1 MDGFVKSGI
10 KNGFCEITLYHPKG
24 NSLPGNL
31 LADLKVEIE
40 KAGADEKANLIL
52 IRSEG
57 EGAFCAGASFDE
69 LLKIKDEE
77 TGKKFFMGFAGVIN
91 AIRKCSKFVLVR
103 VQGRAV
109 GGGVGLIAAADY
121 ALTVKSASVK
131 LSELALGIGPFVIGP
146 AVERKIGIQAF
157 SELTINF
164 DWHDANWA
172 LEKGLYNRVLNS
184 LEELDKSLDELIGKL
199 LKANPDAVAE
209 LKKTFWE
216 GTENWDELLEKKAK
230 LSGRLVLSE
239 HTKKYI
245 ERFKNERS

>member
-1 MDGFVKSGI
+1 MNGYVKTKNEDGV
-10 KNGFCEITLYHPKG
+10 CEITFYHPKG

-31 LADLKVEIE
+31 LNDLKAAIE
-40 KAGADEKANLIL
+40 KAGEDDKANLIL

-91 AIRKCSKFVLVR
+91 AMRNCPKFILVR
-103 VQGRAV
+103 IQGKAV

-121 ALTVKSASVK
+121 AFAVKDASVK

-146 AVERKIGIQAF
+146 AVEKKIGAAAF
-157 SELTINF
+157 AELTINY
-164 DWHDANWA
+164 DWHRSEWA
-172 LEKGLYNRVLNS
+172 FSKGLFDQLFASVS
-184 LEELDKSLDELIGKL
+184 EMDEEIKKMAEKL
-199 LKANPDAVAE
+199 SGANPEAVIE
-209 LKKTFWE
+209 LKKMFWS
-216 GTENWDELLEKKAK
+216 GTEHLNELLKERAK
-230 LSGRLVLSE
+230 LSGKLVLSE

-245 ERFKNERS
+245 EEFKNK